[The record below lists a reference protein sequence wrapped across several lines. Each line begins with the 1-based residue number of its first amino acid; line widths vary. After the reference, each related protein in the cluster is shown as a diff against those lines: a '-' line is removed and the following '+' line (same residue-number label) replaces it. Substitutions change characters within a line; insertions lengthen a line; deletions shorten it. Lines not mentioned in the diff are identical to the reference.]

1 MNLSAG
7 IPIESIAKMMGHA
20 SIASTQIYAQVT
32 DCKISEDMDRLI
44 EKLSSKE
51 KENKELVGKEP
62 LNVLTYKWRKR
73 HEYHK
78 QTKDSYGTQ
87 SF

>member
-1 MNLSAG
+1 MHLSTG

-44 EKLSSKE
+44 EKLSSKQ

-62 LNVLTYKWRKR
+62 LNVLTYKMEETGKSARKT
-73 HEYHK
+73 EK
-78 QTKDSYGTQ
+78 
-87 SF
+87 